1 MFDNLVVS
9 SLQRRKHTAVKY
21 FFGTGVL
28 YVLAI
33 ACAFTASVVMS
44 DPKLADTDNVLILV
58 GPSLPPALGEPHK
71 NRGPEQPLQA
81 ASRPDPTR
89 VRNLDDILSQDRS
102 SPPTIPTLSPPG
114 DGSDLGPSSDSPGSG
129 PFGTTDGV
137 PYGVPTVASAP
148 RPDPPKPQPAAQPAP
163 AVDTRPVRIPS
174 SILQG
179 KAIERR
185 KPIYPIIA
193 KQIHLQGDVSIE
205 VMIAPDGRVESA
217 RVVSGHPLLADKA
230 KEAALG
236 WRFQPTLLNNVPV
249 RVTGVIVFVFKMG
262 E

>member
-1 MFDNLVVS
+1 MFDQLVVS

-21 FFGTGVL
+21 FFGTGAL

-33 ACAFTASVVMS
+33 ACAFVVSVLMS
-44 DPKLADTDNVLILV
+44 EPKLADTDNVLTLV
-58 GPSLPPALGEPHK
+58 GPSLPPALGNPPK
-71 NRGPEQPLQA
+71 NRGPQQQA
-81 ASRPDPTR
+81 PPTSRPDHTR
-89 VRNLDDILSQDRS
+89 VLSLDQILSQDRNA
-102 SPPTIPTLSPPG
+102 PPTIPQITPPG
-114 DGSDLGPSSDSPGSG
+114 DGSDVGPASDLPGSG
-129 PFGTTDGV
+129 PGAPGGV
-137 PYGVPTVASAP
+137 PYGIPTVASAP

-163 AVDTRPVRIPS
+163 AVDNRPVRVPS